1 MILSIKNS
9 LISMKKLYS
18 CGIFI
23 DLQEAFHDLLLCK
36 LKYYGMR
43 GIANCWFCS
52 NRRQTIQVSP
62 YITKNEVT
70 SCGAPQDSVLS
81 PLLFLISQMI
91 SPIHLINWISFCLP
105 VTRTCS
111 MLIRI
116 SPLWELTVDRELAV
130 VCDWLMANKLSL
142 NMEKSNFVIF
152 RSYQKWMNFDIQLF
166 DHDKN
171 SFILLEMK
179 DYVKCLEILIDS
191 NLTWKQHI
199 LDISLAKRQRAT
211 IQNKY

>member
-1 MILSIKNS
+1 
-9 LISMKKLYS
+9 MKKLYS

-130 VCDWLMANKLSL
+130 VCDWLMANKLSTWRNQIL
-142 NMEKSNFVIF
+142 SFSGHTRNEWTST
-152 RSYQKWMNFDIQLF
+152 Y
-166 DHDKN
+166 N
-171 SFILLEMK
+171 S
-179 DYVKCLEILIDS
+179 
-191 NLTWKQHI
+191 LTMIKI
-199 LDISLAKRQRAT
+199 PSFF
-211 IQNKY
+211 